1 MISIEELTEIYDA
14 LELAEERIKE
24 LSVWAKVKAE
34 GETLDAV
41 IGAKKLV
48 WRESMRPSR

>member
-1 MISIEELTEIYDA
+1 MNGEELTSVYDA

-24 LSVWAKVKAE
+24 LSGWAKVKAE

-41 IGAKKLV
+41 INAKKLV
-48 WRESMRPSR
+48 WQASLRKSC